1 MTFEAN
7 AERASA
13 MLKALCNDRRL
24 LILCHLAMGE
34 KSVGQL
40 EQLVALS
47 QSALSQHLARLRR
60 EKIVSTRRESQN
72 IYYRISSPEA
82 AALMETLHAIYCG
95 APATVPIAATPE
107 NIAASRG
114 SVQRLTG
121 EAAAPRKPRTA

>member
-1 MTFEAN
+1 MDLMTFEAN
-7 AERASA
+7 AVRASA

-60 EKIVSTRRESQN
+60 EKIVSTRRESQT

-95 APATVPIAATPE
+95 TPTTVPV
-107 NIAASRG
+107 AASG
-114 SVQRLTG
+114 D
-121 EAAAPRKPRTA
+121 

>member
-1 MTFEAN
+1 MDLMTFEAN
-7 AERASA
+7 AARASA

-40 EQLVALS
+40 EQLLDLS

-60 EKIVSTRRESQN
+60 EKIVSTRRESQT

-82 AALMETLHAIYCG
+82 AALMETLHALYCG
-95 APATVPIAATPE
+95 APASVPIAA
-107 NIAASRG
+107 SG
-114 SVQRLTG
+114 D
-121 EAAAPRKPRTA
+121 